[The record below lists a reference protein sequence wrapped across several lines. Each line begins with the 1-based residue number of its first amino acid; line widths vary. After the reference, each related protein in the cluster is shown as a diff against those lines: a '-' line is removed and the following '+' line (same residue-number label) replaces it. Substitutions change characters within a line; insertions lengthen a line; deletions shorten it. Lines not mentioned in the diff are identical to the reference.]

1 MSSKGFGSST
11 GKVRLLSVA
20 LMGLGLVALVQQQ
33 ILLRRPPRL
42 QSVAIQ
48 SIRSGAAAL
57 DVRFSRTMDRKSVA
71 ENSRLVPHQPH
82 QWFGQQDQFRLLL
95 DPGALIRSPQK
106 LVLAGRDQRGLA
118 LPNRSI
124 WWDPRSYLVAVMVEE
139 EGEQLK
145 LLREDGSW
153 LPLSSIEQRI
163 LQIEP
168 LGNGEGVA
176 FVTDKDPS
184 KLEVLLRQ
192 LTPRAMSDRVQGLA
206 DPLPGAIQSLATGSL
221 LFAHLSSNRRGEL
234 LVQVGGIEA
243 GSDRTWIRSANAK
256 RRDLDLEVAG
266 AIRLLPDGSG
276 LVVPSYDGLDLL
288 PMNPDKTGNT
298 AQSLPGSRELK
309 SFCSGSGRAVLLRN
323 WPDYRRSIELVI
335 PGKPPRQVWLGEEG
349 VMATACDNRG
359 ENIWIVLRDASPI
372 LRDELLLLNSS
383 GSVLKRRYFPGWYLA
398 SGAVLDV
405 DPATNRL
412 LTVMTD
418 GDGAKRRAALIDG
431 KSLEFE
437 LLKPQVVLARWLPAG
452 GDLDEFHR
460 VRR

>member
-1 MSSKGFGSST
+1 MSSKGLGSST
-11 GKVRLLSVA
+11 AKVRLLSIA
-20 LMGLGLVALVQQQ
+20 LIGLGVVALVQQQ

-42 QSVAIQ
+42 RSVAIQ

-57 DVRFSRTMDRKSVA
+57 DVRFSRSMNRTSVA
-71 ENSRLVPHQPH
+71 ENSRLLPHQPH

-95 DPGALIRSPQK
+95 DPGALIHSPQQ
-106 LVLAGRDQRGLA
+106 LVLAGHDQRGLA
-118 LPNRSI
+118 LPQRAL
-124 WWDPRSYLVAVMVEE
+124 WWDPRSSLLAVVVEE
-139 EGEQLK
+139 QGEQLK
-145 LLREDGSW
+145 LRRQDGRW
-153 LPLSSIEQRI
+153 LPLSSVEQRI

-176 FVTDKDPS
+176 FVTDNDPS
-184 KLEVLLRQ
+184 KLEVLLRE
-192 LTPRAMSDRVQGLA
+192 LTPRALSDQAQGLGN
-206 DPLPGAIQSLATGSL
+206 PLPGALQSLASGSL
-221 LFAHLSSNRRGEL
+221 LFAHLSSNQRGEL

-256 RRDLDLEVAG
+256 RRDLNLEVAG

-288 PMNPDKTGNT
+288 PMNPDGKEN
-298 AQSLPGSRELK
+298 APQSLPGSRELK
-309 SFCSGSGRAVLLRN
+309 SFCTGSGRAVLLRN

-335 PGKPPRQVWLGEEG
+335 PGQPPRQVWLGEEG

-359 ENIWIVLRDASPI
+359 DKIWIVLRTASPT
-372 LRDELLLLNSS
+372 LQDELLLLNSS
-383 GSVLKRRYFPGWYLA
+383 GLVLKRRYLPGWYLA

-418 GDGAKRRAALIDG
+418 GDGSRRRAALIDG
-431 KSLEFE
+431 NSLAFE
-437 LLKPQVVLARWLPAG
+437 LLQPQVVLARWLPAG
-452 GDLDEFHR
+452 GELDEFSK
-460 VRR
+460 VR

>member
-1 MSSKGFGSST
+1 MSSKGFGAST
-11 GKVRLLSVA
+11 GKARLLSVA
-20 LMGLGLVALVQQQ
+20 LIGLGLVALVQQQ

-42 QSVAIQ
+42 RSVAIQ

-71 ENSRLVPHQPH
+71 ENSRLVPDQPH

-95 DPGALIRSPQK
+95 DPGAQIRSPQK

-118 LPNRSI
+118 LPKRAL
-124 WWDPRSYLVAVMVEE
+124 WWDPRSTLVAVMVEG

-145 LLREDGSW
+145 LRREDGSW
-153 LPLSSIEQRI
+153 LPLSSVEQRI

-176 FVTDKDPS
+176 FVTDNDPS

-192 LTPRAMSDRVQGLA
+192 LTPRAMSDQAEELA
-206 DPLPGAIQSLATGSL
+206 EPLPGALKSLASGSL
-221 LFAHLSSNRRGEL
+221 LFAHLSSNQRGEL

-243 GSDRTWIRSANAK
+243 GSDRTWIRSVDAN
-256 RRDLDLEVAG
+256 RRDLNLEVAG

-276 LVVPSYDGLDLL
+276 LVVPSYNGLDLL
-288 PMNPDKTGNT
+288 PMNPDQQGN
-298 AQSLPGSRELK
+298 ARQSLPGSRELK

-335 PGKPPRQVWLGEEG
+335 PGKPPRQVWLGEAG

-359 ENIWIVLRDASPI
+359 EKIWIVLRDASPT
-372 LRDELLLLNSS
+372 LRDELLLVNSS
-383 GSVLKRRYFPGWYLA
+383 GLVLKRRSFPGWYLA
-398 SGAVLDV
+398 SGSVLDV

-412 LTVMTD
+412 LTVITD
-418 GDGAKRRAALIDG
+418 GDGSKRRAALIDG
-431 KSLEFE
+431 SSLEFE
-437 LLKPQVVLARWLPAG
+437 LLKPQVVLARWLPSG
-452 GDLDEFHR
+452 GELDEFSK

>member
-1 MSSKGFGSST
+1 MSSQGIGSSK
-11 GKVRLLSVA
+11 GKVRLLRVA
-20 LMGLGLVALVQQQ
+20 LMGLGLLALVQQQ

-42 QSVAIQ
+42 RSVAIQ

-57 DVRFSRTMDRKSVA
+57 DVRFSRTMNRTAVA
-71 ENSRLVPHQPH
+71 ASSRLSPPQPH

-95 DPGALIRSPQK
+95 DPGALVRSPQK
-106 LVLAGRDQRGLA
+106 LVLAGTDQRGLA
-118 LPNRSI
+118 LSNRSV
-124 WWDPRSYLVAVMVEE
+124 WWDPRSSLLAVVVDE
-139 EGEQLK
+139 EGEQLQ
-145 LLREDGSW
+145 LRRRDGSW
-153 LPLSSIEQRI
+153 LPLSSVEQRI

-168 LGNGEGVA
+168 LGNGKGVA
-176 FVTDKDPS
+176 FVTDHDPS

-192 LTPRAMSDRVQGLA
+192 LTPRSISDQAQGLA
-206 DPLPGAIQSLATGSL
+206 DPLVGAIQSLASGSL
-221 LFAHLSSNRRGEL
+221 LFAHLSSNQRGEL

-243 GSDRTWIRSANAK
+243 GSDRTWLRSADAK
-256 RRDLDLEVAG
+256 RRDLNLEVAG

-288 PMNPDKTGNT
+288 PMDLDRNGSSP
-298 AQSLPGSRELK
+298 QSLPGSRELK
-309 SFCSGSGRAVLLRN
+309 SFCTGSGRAVLLRN

-335 PGKPPRQVWLGEEG
+335 PGQPPRQVWLGEEG

-359 ENIWIVLRDASPI
+359 EKIWIVLRNATPTLKDQ
-372 LRDELLLLNSS
+372 LLLVDSS
-383 GSVLKRRYFPGWYLA
+383 GKVVKRTQFSGWYLA

-418 GDGAKRRAALIDG
+418 ADGSRRRAALIDG
-431 KSLEFE
+431 SSLEFE

-452 GDLDEFHR
+452 GDLDDFHK

>member
-1 MSSKGFGSST
+1 MSPKGFGSSM
-11 GKVRLLSVA
+11 GKLRLLSVA

-42 QSVAIQ
+42 RSVAIQ

-57 DVRFSRTMDRKSVA
+57 DVRFSRTMNRKSVA

-82 QWFGQQDQFRLLL
+82 QWFGQQDRFRLLL
-95 DPGALIRSPQK
+95 DPGVLIRSPQK
-106 LVLAGRDQRGLA
+106 LVLAGDDQRGLV
-118 LPNRSI
+118 LPNRTL
-124 WWDPRSYLVAVMVEE
+124 WWDPRSYLVAVVVEE

-145 LLREDGSW
+145 LRRKDGSW
-153 LPLSSIEQRI
+153 SPLSSIEQRI
-163 LQIEP
+163 LQLEP

-176 FVTDKDPS
+176 FVTDNDPF

-192 LTPRAMSDRVQGLA
+192 LTPRAISDQAQELSE
-206 DPLPGAIQSLATGSL
+206 PFPGALQSLASGSL
-221 LFAHLSSNRRGEL
+221 LFAHLSSNQRGEL

-243 GSDRTWIRSANAK
+243 GSDRTWIRSVNAK
-256 RRDLDLEVAG
+256 RRDLNLEVAG
-266 AIRLLPDGSG
+266 AIRLLPDGTG
-276 LVVPSYDGLDLL
+276 MVVPSYDGLDLL
-288 PMNPDKTGNT
+288 SMNPDRNGN
-298 AQSLPGSRELK
+298 APQSLPGSRELK

-335 PGKPPRQVWLGEEG
+335 PGQPPRQVWLGEEG

-359 ENIWIVLRDASPI
+359 ENIWIVLRDASPT
-372 LRDELLLLNSS
+372 LRDELLLIDSS
-383 GSVLKRRYFPGWYLA
+383 GSVLKRRHFPGWFLA

-418 GDGAKRRAALIDG
+418 GDGSKRRAALIDG
-431 KSLEFE
+431 SSLEFE
-437 LLKPQVVLARWLPAG
+437 LLKPQVVLARWLPSG
-452 GDLDEFHR
+452 GELDEFSK

>member
-1 MSSKGFGSST
+1 MSSKGFGAST

-20 LMGLGLVALVQQQ
+20 LIALGLVALVQQQ

-42 QSVAIQ
+42 RSVAIQ

-95 DPGALIRSPQK
+95 DPGAQIRSPQK

-118 LPNRSI
+118 LPKGAL
-124 WWDPRSYLVAVMVEE
+124 WWDPRSTLVAVMVEG

-145 LLREDGSW
+145 LRREDGSW
-153 LPLSSIEQRI
+153 LPLSSVEQRI

-176 FVTDKDPS
+176 FVTDNDPS

-192 LTPRAMSDRVQGLA
+192 LTPRAMSDQAQELA
-206 DPLPGAIQSLATGSL
+206 EPLPGALKSLASGSL
-221 LFAHLSSNRRGEL
+221 LFAHLSSNQRGEL

-243 GSDRTWIRSANAK
+243 GSDRTWIRSVDAN
-256 RRDLDLEVAG
+256 RRDLNLEVAG

-276 LVVPSYDGLDLL
+276 LVVPSYNGLDLL
-288 PMNPDKTGNT
+288 PMNPDQQGN
-298 AQSLPGSRELK
+298 ALQSLPGSRELK

-335 PGKPPRQVWLGEEG
+335 PGKPPRQVWLGEAG

-359 ENIWIVLRDASPI
+359 EKIWIVLRDASPT
-372 LRDELLLLNSS
+372 LRDELLLVNSS
-383 GSVLKRRYFPGWYLA
+383 GLVLKRRSFPGWYLA
-398 SGAVLDV
+398 SGSVLDV

-412 LTVMTD
+412 LTVITD
-418 GDGAKRRAALIDG
+418 GDGSKRRAALIDG
-431 KSLEFE
+431 SSLEFE
-437 LLKPQVVLARWLPAG
+437 LLKPQVVLARWLPSG
-452 GDLDEFHR
+452 GELDEFSK

>member
-1 MSSKGFGSST
+1 MSSKGLGSST
-11 GKVRLLSVA
+11 AKVRLLSVA
-20 LMGLGLVALVQQQ
+20 LIGLGVVALVQQQ

-42 QSVAIQ
+42 RSVAIQ

-57 DVRFSRTMDRKSVA
+57 DVRFSRSMNRTSVA
-71 ENSRLVPHQPH
+71 ENSRLLPHQPH

-95 DPGALIRSPQK
+95 DPGALIHSPQQ
-106 LVLAGRDQRGLA
+106 LVLAGHDQRGLA
-118 LPNRSI
+118 LPQRAL
-124 WWDPRSYLVAVMVEE
+124 WWDPRSSLLAVVVEE
-139 EGEQLK
+139 QGEQLK
-145 LLREDGSW
+145 LRRQDGRW
-153 LPLSSIEQRI
+153 LPLSSVEQRI

-176 FVTDKDPS
+176 FVTDNDPS
-184 KLEVLLRQ
+184 KLEVLLRE
-192 LTPRAMSDRVQGLA
+192 LTPRALSDQAQGLGN
-206 DPLPGAIQSLATGSL
+206 PLPGALQSLASGSL
-221 LFAHLSSNRRGEL
+221 LFAHLSSNQRGEL

-256 RRDLDLEVAG
+256 RRDLNLEVAG

-288 PMNPDKTGNT
+288 PMNPDGKEN
-298 AQSLPGSRELK
+298 APQSLPGSRELK
-309 SFCSGSGRAVLLRN
+309 SFCTGSGRAVLLRN

-335 PGKPPRQVWLGEEG
+335 PGQPPRQVWLGEEG

-359 ENIWIVLRDASPI
+359 DKIWIVLRTASPT
-372 LRDELLLLNSS
+372 LQDELLLLNSS
-383 GSVLKRRYFPGWYLA
+383 GLVLKRRYFPGWYLA

-418 GDGAKRRAALIDG
+418 GDGSRRRAALIDG
-431 KSLEFE
+431 NSLEFE
-437 LLKPQVVLARWLPAG
+437 LLQPQVVLARWLPAG
-452 GDLDEFHR
+452 GELDEFSK
-460 VRR
+460 VR

>member
-1 MSSKGFGSST
+1 MSSKGLGSST
-11 GKVRLLSVA
+11 AKVRLLSVA
-20 LMGLGLVALVQQQ
+20 LIGLGVVALVQQQ

-42 QSVAIQ
+42 RSVAIQ

-57 DVRFSRTMDRKSVA
+57 DVRFSRSMNRTSVA
-71 ENSRLVPHQPH
+71 ENSRLLPHQPH

-95 DPGALIRSPQK
+95 DPGALIHSPQQ
-106 LVLAGRDQRGLA
+106 LVLAGHDQRGLA
-118 LPNRSI
+118 LPQRAL
-124 WWDPRSYLVAVMVEE
+124 WWDPRSSLLAVVVEE
-139 EGEQLK
+139 QGEQLK
-145 LLREDGSW
+145 LRRQDGRW
-153 LPLSSIEQRI
+153 LPLSSVEQRI

-176 FVTDKDPS
+176 FVTDNDPS
-184 KLEVLLRQ
+184 KLEVLLRE
-192 LTPRAMSDRVQGLA
+192 LTPRALSDQAQGLGN
-206 DPLPGAIQSLATGSL
+206 PLPGALQSLASGSL
-221 LFAHLSSNRRGEL
+221 LFAHLSSNQRGEL

-256 RRDLDLEVAG
+256 RRDLNLEVAG

-288 PMNPDKTGNT
+288 PMNPDGKEN
-298 AQSLPGSRELK
+298 APQSLPGSRELK
-309 SFCSGSGRAVLLRN
+309 SFCTGSGRAVLLRN

-335 PGKPPRQVWLGEEG
+335 PGQPPRQVWLGEEG

-359 ENIWIVLRDASPI
+359 DKIWIVLRTASPT
-372 LRDELLLLNSS
+372 LQDELLLLNSS
-383 GSVLKRRYFPGWYLA
+383 GLVLKRRYLPGWYLA

-418 GDGAKRRAALIDG
+418 GDGSRRRAALIDG
-431 KSLEFE
+431 NSLAFE
-437 LLKPQVVLARWLPAG
+437 LLQPQVVLARWLPAG
-452 GDLDEFHR
+452 GELDEFSK
-460 VRR
+460 VR

>member
-1 MSSKGFGSST
+1 MSSKGLGSST
-11 GKVRLLSVA
+11 AKVRLLSVA
-20 LMGLGLVALVQQQ
+20 LIGLGVVALVQQQ

-42 QSVAIQ
+42 RSVAIQ

-57 DVRFSRTMDRKSVA
+57 DVRFSRSMNRTSVA
-71 ENSRLVPHQPH
+71 ENSRLLPHQPH

-95 DPGALIRSPQK
+95 DPGALIHSPQQ
-106 LVLAGRDQRGLA
+106 LVLAGHDQRGLA
-118 LPNRSI
+118 LPQRPL
-124 WWDPRSYLVAVMVEE
+124 WWDPRSSLLAVVVEE
-139 EGEQLK
+139 QGEQLK
-145 LLREDGSW
+145 LRRQDGRW
-153 LPLSSIEQRI
+153 LPLSSVEQRI

-176 FVTDKDPS
+176 FVTDNDPS
-184 KLEVLLRQ
+184 KLEVLLRE
-192 LTPRAMSDRVQGLA
+192 LTPRALSDQAQGLGN
-206 DPLPGAIQSLATGSL
+206 PLPGGLQSLASGSL
-221 LFAHLSSNRRGEL
+221 LFAHLSSNQRGEL

-256 RRDLDLEVAG
+256 RRDLNLEVAG

-288 PMNPDKTGNT
+288 PMNPDGKEN
-298 AQSLPGSRELK
+298 APQSLPGSRELK
-309 SFCSGSGRAVLLRN
+309 SFCTGSGRAVLLRN

-335 PGKPPRQVWLGEEG
+335 PGQPPRQVWLGEEG

-359 ENIWIVLRDASPI
+359 DKIWIVLRTASPTFQ
-372 LRDELLLLNSS
+372 DELLLLNSS
-383 GSVLKRRYFPGWYLA
+383 GLVLKRRYFPGWYLA

-418 GDGAKRRAALIDG
+418 GDGSRRRAALIDG
-431 KSLEFE
+431 NSLEFE
-437 LLKPQVVLARWLPAG
+437 LLQPQVVLARWLPAG
-452 GDLDEFHR
+452 GELDEFSK
-460 VRR
+460 VR

>member
-1 MSSKGFGSST
+1 MSSKGLGSST
-11 GKVRLLSVA
+11 AKVRLLSVA
-20 LMGLGLVALVQQQ
+20 LIGLGVVALVQQQ

-42 QSVAIQ
+42 RSVAIQ

-57 DVRFSRTMDRKSVA
+57 DVRFSRSMNRTSVA
-71 ENSRLVPHQPH
+71 ENSRLLPHQPH

-95 DPGALIRSPQK
+95 DPGALIHSPQQ
-106 LVLAGRDQRGLA
+106 LVLAGHDQRGLA
-118 LPNRSI
+118 LPQRPL
-124 WWDPRSYLVAVMVEE
+124 WWDPRSSLLAVVVEE
-139 EGEQLK
+139 QGEQLK
-145 LLREDGSW
+145 LRRQDGRW
-153 LPLSSIEQRI
+153 LPLSSVEQRI

-176 FVTDKDPS
+176 FVTDNDPS
-184 KLEVLLRQ
+184 KLEVLLRE
-192 LTPRAMSDRVQGLA
+192 LTPRALSDQAQGLGN
-206 DPLPGAIQSLATGSL
+206 PLPGAIQSLASGSL
-221 LFAHLSSNRRGEL
+221 LFAHLSSNQRGEL

-256 RRDLDLEVAG
+256 RRDLNLEVAG

-288 PMNPDKTGNT
+288 PMNPDGKEN
-298 AQSLPGSRELK
+298 APQSLPGSRELK
-309 SFCSGSGRAVLLRN
+309 SFCTGSGRAVLLRN

-335 PGKPPRQVWLGEEG
+335 PGQPPRQVWLGEEG

-359 ENIWIVLRDASPI
+359 DKIWIVLRTASPTFQ
-372 LRDELLLLNSS
+372 DELLLLNSS
-383 GSVLKRRYFPGWYLA
+383 GLVLKRRYFPGWYLA

-418 GDGAKRRAALIDG
+418 GDGSRRRAALIDG
-431 KSLEFE
+431 NSLEFE

-452 GDLDEFHR
+452 GELDEFHQ

>member
-1 MSSKGFGSST
+1 MSSKGLSSST
-11 GKVRLLSVA
+11 AKVRLLSIA
-20 LMGLGLVALVQQQ
+20 LIGLGVVALVQQQ

-42 QSVAIQ
+42 RSVVIQ

-57 DVRFSRTMDRKSVA
+57 DVRFSRSMNRTSVA
-71 ENSRLVPHQPH
+71 ENSRLLPHQPH

-95 DPGALIRSPQK
+95 DPGALIHSPQQ
-106 LVLAGRDQRGLA
+106 LVLAGHDQRGLA
-118 LPNRSI
+118 LPQRAL
-124 WWDPRSYLVAVMVEE
+124 WWDPRSSLLAVVVEE
-139 EGEQLK
+139 QGEQLK
-145 LLREDGSW
+145 LRRQDGRW
-153 LPLSSIEQRI
+153 LPLSSVEQRI

-176 FVTDKDPS
+176 FVTDNDPS
-184 KLEVLLRQ
+184 KLEVLLRE
-192 LTPRAMSDRVQGLA
+192 LTPRALSDQAQGLGN
-206 DPLPGAIQSLATGSL
+206 PLPGALQSLASGSL
-221 LFAHLSSNRRGEL
+221 LFAHLSSNQRGEL

-256 RRDLDLEVAG
+256 RRDLNLEVAG

-288 PMNPDKTGNT
+288 PMNPDGKEN
-298 AQSLPGSRELK
+298 APQSLPGSRELK
-309 SFCSGSGRAVLLRN
+309 SFCTGSGRAVLLRN

-335 PGKPPRQVWLGEEG
+335 PGQPPRQVWLGEEG

-359 ENIWIVLRDASPI
+359 DKIWIVLRTASPT
-372 LRDELLLLNSS
+372 LQDELLLLNSS
-383 GSVLKRRYFPGWYLA
+383 GLVLKRRYLPGWYLA

-418 GDGAKRRAALIDG
+418 GDGSRRRAALIDG
-431 KSLEFE
+431 NSLAFE
-437 LLKPQVVLARWLPAG
+437 LLQPQVVLARWLPAG
-452 GDLDEFHR
+452 GELDEFSK
-460 VRR
+460 VR

>member
-1 MSSKGFGSST
+1 MSSKGLGSST
-11 GKVRLLSVA
+11 AKVRLLSVA
-20 LMGLGLVALVQQQ
+20 LIGLGVVALVQQQ

-42 QSVAIQ
+42 RSVAIQ

-57 DVRFSRTMDRKSVA
+57 DVRFSRSMNRTSVA
-71 ENSRLVPHQPH
+71 ENSRLLPHQPH

-95 DPGALIRSPQK
+95 DPGALIHSPQQ
-106 LVLAGRDQRGLA
+106 LVLAGHDQRGLA
-118 LPNRSI
+118 LPQRAL
-124 WWDPRSYLVAVMVEE
+124 WWDPRSSLLAVVVEE
-139 EGEQLK
+139 QGEQLK
-145 LLREDGSW
+145 LRRQDGRW
-153 LPLSSIEQRI
+153 LPLSSVEQRI

-176 FVTDKDPS
+176 FVTDNDPS
-184 KLEVLLRQ
+184 KLEVLLRE
-192 LTPRAMSDRVQGLA
+192 LTPRALSDQAQGLGN
-206 DPLPGAIQSLATGSL
+206 PLPGALQSLASGSL
-221 LFAHLSSNRRGEL
+221 LFAHLSSNQRGEL

-256 RRDLDLEVAG
+256 RRDLNLEVAG

-288 PMNPDKTGNT
+288 PMNPDGKEN
-298 AQSLPGSRELK
+298 APQSLPGSRELK
-309 SFCSGSGRAVLLRN
+309 SFCTGSGRAVLLRN

-335 PGKPPRQVWLGEEG
+335 PGQPPRQVWLGEEG

-359 ENIWIVLRDASPI
+359 DKIWIVLRTASPT
-372 LRDELLLLNSS
+372 LQDELLLLNSS
-383 GSVLKRRYFPGWYLA
+383 GLVLKRRYFPGWYLA

-418 GDGAKRRAALIDG
+418 GDGSRRRAALIDG
-431 KSLEFE
+431 NSLEFE
-437 LLKPQVVLARWLPAG
+437 LLKPEVVLARWLPAG
-452 GDLDEFHR
+452 GKLDEFSK
-460 VRR
+460 VR

>member
-11 GKVRLLSVA
+11 GKVRLLGVA
-20 LMGLGLVALVQQQ
+20 LMALGLVALVQQQ

-42 QSVAIQ
+42 RSVAIQ

-71 ENSRLVPHQPH
+71 ENSRLAPHQPH

-118 LPNRSI
+118 LAKRSL

-139 EGEQLK
+139 QGEQLK
-145 LLREDGSW
+145 LRRDDGSW
-153 LPLSSIEQRI
+153 LPLSSVEQRI

-168 LGNGEGVA
+168 LGNGKGVA
-176 FVTDKDPS
+176 FVTDNDPS

-192 LTPRAMSDRVQGLA
+192 LTPRAISDQVQGLA
-206 DPLPGAIQSLATGSL
+206 DPLPGAIQSLASGSL
-221 LFAHLSSNRRGEL
+221 LFAHLSSNQRGEL
-234 LVQVGGIEA
+234 LVQVGGIEV

-288 PMNPDKTGNT
+288 PMNPEQQGN
-298 AQSLPGSRELK
+298 APQSLPGSRELK

-335 PGKPPRQVWLGEEG
+335 PGQPPRQVWLGDAG

-359 ENIWIVLRDASPI
+359 EKIWIVLRDASPI
-372 LRDELLLLNSS
+372 LRDELLLVDSS
-383 GSVLKRRYFPGWYLA
+383 GSVLKRRFFPGWYLA

-418 GDGAKRRAALIDG
+418 GDGSKRRAALIDG
-431 KSLEFE
+431 SSLEYE

-452 GDLDEFHR
+452 GELDEFHQ

>member
-1 MSSKGFGSST
+1 MSSKGLSSST
-11 GKVRLLSVA
+11 AKVRLLSIA
-20 LMGLGLVALVQQQ
+20 LIGLGVVALVQQQ

-42 QSVAIQ
+42 RSVAIQ

-57 DVRFSRTMDRKSVA
+57 DVRFSRSMNRTSVA
-71 ENSRLVPHQPH
+71 ENSRLLPHQPH

-95 DPGALIRSPQK
+95 DPGALIHSPQQ
-106 LVLAGRDQRGLA
+106 LVLAGHDQRGLA
-118 LPNRSI
+118 LPQRAL
-124 WWDPRSYLVAVMVEE
+124 WWDPRSSLLAVVVEE
-139 EGEQLK
+139 QGEQLK
-145 LLREDGSW
+145 LRRQDGRW
-153 LPLSSIEQRI
+153 LPLSSVEQRI

-176 FVTDKDPS
+176 FVTDNDPS
-184 KLEVLLRQ
+184 KLEVLLRE
-192 LTPRAMSDRVQGLA
+192 LTPRALSDQAQGLGN
-206 DPLPGAIQSLATGSL
+206 PLPGALQSLASGSL
-221 LFAHLSSNRRGEL
+221 LFAHLSSNQRGEL

-256 RRDLDLEVAG
+256 RRDLNLEVAG

-288 PMNPDKTGNT
+288 PMNPDGKEN
-298 AQSLPGSRELK
+298 APQSLPGSRELK
-309 SFCSGSGRAVLLRN
+309 SFCTGSGRAVLLRN

-335 PGKPPRQVWLGEEG
+335 PGQPPRQVWLGEEG

-359 ENIWIVLRDASPI
+359 DKIWIVLRTASPT
-372 LRDELLLLNSS
+372 LQDELLLLNSS
-383 GSVLKRRYFPGWYLA
+383 GLVLKRRYLPGWYLA

-418 GDGAKRRAALIDG
+418 GDGSRRRAALIDG
-431 KSLEFE
+431 NSLAFE
-437 LLKPQVVLARWLPAG
+437 LLQPQVVLARWLPAG
-452 GDLDEFHR
+452 GELDEFSK
-460 VRR
+460 VR

>member
-1 MSSKGFGSST
+1 MSSKGLGSST
-11 GKVRLLSVA
+11 AKVRLLSVA
-20 LMGLGLVALVQQQ
+20 LIGLGVVALVQQQ

-42 QSVAIQ
+42 RSVAIQ

-57 DVRFSRTMDRKSVA
+57 DVRFSRSMNRTSVA
-71 ENSRLVPHQPH
+71 ENSRLLPHQPH

-95 DPGALIRSPQK
+95 DPGALIHSPQQ
-106 LVLAGRDQRGLA
+106 LVLAGHDQRGLA
-118 LPNRSI
+118 LPQRAL
-124 WWDPRSYLVAVMVEE
+124 WWDPRSSLLAVVVEE
-139 EGEQLK
+139 QGEQLK
-145 LLREDGSW
+145 LRRQDGRW
-153 LPLSSIEQRI
+153 LPLSSVEQRI

-176 FVTDKDPS
+176 FVTDNDPS
-184 KLEVLLRQ
+184 KLEVLLRE
-192 LTPRAMSDRVQGLA
+192 LTPRALSDQAQGLGN
-206 DPLPGAIQSLATGSL
+206 PLPGAIQSLASGSL
-221 LFAHLSSNRRGEL
+221 LFAHLSSNQRGEL

-256 RRDLDLEVAG
+256 RRDLNLEVAG

-288 PMNPDKTGNT
+288 PMNPDGKEN
-298 AQSLPGSRELK
+298 APQSLPGSRELK
-309 SFCSGSGRAVLLRN
+309 SFCTGSGRAVLLRN

-335 PGKPPRQVWLGEEG
+335 PGQPPRQVWLGEEG

-359 ENIWIVLRDASPI
+359 DKIWIVLRTASPT
-372 LRDELLLLNSS
+372 LQDELLLLNSS
-383 GSVLKRRYFPGWYLA
+383 GLVLKRRYFPGWYLA

-418 GDGAKRRAALIDG
+418 GDGSRRRAALIDG
-431 KSLEFE
+431 NSLEFE
-437 LLKPQVVLARWLPAG
+437 LLQPQVVLARWLPAG
-452 GDLDEFHR
+452 GELDEFSK
-460 VRR
+460 VR

>member
-1 MSSKGFGSST
+1 MSSKGLGSST
-11 GKVRLLSVA
+11 AKVRLLSVA
-20 LMGLGLVALVQQQ
+20 LIGLGVVALVQQQ

-42 QSVAIQ
+42 RSVAIQ

-71 ENSRLVPHQPH
+71 ENSRLVPDQPH

-95 DPGALIRSPQK
+95 DPGAQIRSPQK
-106 LVLAGRDQRGLA
+106 LVLGGRDQRGLA
-118 LPNRSI
+118 LPKRAL

-145 LLREDGSW
+145 LRREDGSW
-153 LPLSSIEQRI
+153 LPLSSVEQRI

-176 FVTDKDPS
+176 FVTDNDPS
-184 KLEVLLRQ
+184 KLEVMLRQ
-192 LTPRAMSDRVQGLA
+192 LTPRAMSDQAQGLA
-206 DPLPGAIQSLATGSL
+206 DPLPGAIQSLASGSL
-221 LFAHLSSNRRGEL
+221 LFAHLSSNQRGEL
-234 LVQVGGIEA
+234 LVQVGGIKA

-288 PMNPDKTGNT
+288 PMNPDQQGNSP
-298 AQSLPGSRELK
+298 QSLPGSRELK

-335 PGKPPRQVWLGEEG
+335 PGQPPRQVWLGEAG

-359 ENIWIVLRDASPI
+359 EKIWIVLRDASPT
-372 LRDELLLLNSS
+372 LRDELLLVNSS

-418 GDGAKRRAALIDG
+418 GDGLRRRAALIDG
-431 KSLEFE
+431 SSLEFE

-452 GDLDEFHR
+452 GELDEFHQI
-460 VRR
+460 RR